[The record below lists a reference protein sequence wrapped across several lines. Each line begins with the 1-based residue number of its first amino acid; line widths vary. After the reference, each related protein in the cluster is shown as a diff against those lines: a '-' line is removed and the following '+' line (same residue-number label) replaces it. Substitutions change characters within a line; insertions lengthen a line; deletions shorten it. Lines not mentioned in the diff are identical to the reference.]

1 MLLVEA
7 CFRGGYLLTIS
18 YSQDVANRR
27 CATLRLRLRLRV
39 LVFGVLLL
47 VAPNSEYE
55 CMVPK
60 RMRECR
66 ACGGSGW
73 KVRAEVPAGAEML
86 PLARRRHDTLP
97 EEQRQRRKPTIDG
110 ALALKML
117 DHSRSTRSYVAS

>member
-7 CFRGGYLLTIS
+7 CFRGGYLLKIS

-27 CATLRLRLRLRV
+27 CATLRLRV

-47 VAPNSEYE
+47 VAPISEYE

-73 KVRAEVPAGAEML
+73 KVRAEVPAGGEML
-86 PLARRRHDTLP
+86 PLARRARHDTLP

-110 ALALKML
+110 TLLA
-117 DHSRSTRSYVAS
+117 T

>member
-27 CATLRLRLRLRV
+27 CATLRLRV

-55 CMVPK
+55 
-60 RMRECR
+60 RECR

-73 KVRAEVPAGAEML
+73 KVRAEVPAGEML
-86 PLARRRHDTLP
+86 PLPLVRRRHDTLP